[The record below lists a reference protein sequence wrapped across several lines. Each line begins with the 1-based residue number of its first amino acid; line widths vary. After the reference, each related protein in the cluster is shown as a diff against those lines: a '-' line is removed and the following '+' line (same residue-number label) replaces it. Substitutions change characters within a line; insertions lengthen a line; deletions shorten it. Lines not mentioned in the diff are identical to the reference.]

1 MSGPEPAAN
10 PKGNTDSRSS
20 ATVTLAEIGLYE
32 LRRSLERSPTN
43 LAAELGI
50 SQPAVS
56 QLEHG
61 DDVATTGAIYGQIA
75 GAHYGAETIPTS
87 WRAKLTMATEIT
99 SLADH
104 LHDQTPSNPRAAG
117 TPIMTARMIIAP
129 SVGIGV

>member
-1 MSGPEPAAN
+1 MS
-10 PKGNTDSRSS
+10 PKGDTDGRSP
-20 ATVTLAEIGLYE
+20 ATTTLAEIGLYE
-32 LRRSLERSPTN
+32 LRRSLRRSQTD
-43 LAAELGI
+43 LAAELRI

-56 QLEHG
+56 QLERS
-61 DDVATTGAIYGQIA
+61 DDADTTGAIYGQIA

-87 WRAKLTMATEIT
+87 WRAKLTMAMEIT

-104 LHDQTPSNPRAAG
+104 LHDQAPSNPRAAE